1 MARPLAMRGP
11 VTVPTQDLQVL
22 RVLLLLAQMDIG
34 AMVHLKWPSHVTLL
48 ALVPCP
54 VQCLEPYLPPMC
66 GAQVDGIGERPQ
78 DGPLWSP

>member
-1 MARPLAMRGP
+1 MRGP

-34 AMVHLKWPSHVTLL
+34 AMVHLQWPSHLTLL
-48 ALVPCP
+48 TPVLGP
-54 VQCLEPYLPPMC
+54 VQCLEPYLPPMHR
-66 GAQVDGIGERPQ
+66 AQVDGIGERTQ